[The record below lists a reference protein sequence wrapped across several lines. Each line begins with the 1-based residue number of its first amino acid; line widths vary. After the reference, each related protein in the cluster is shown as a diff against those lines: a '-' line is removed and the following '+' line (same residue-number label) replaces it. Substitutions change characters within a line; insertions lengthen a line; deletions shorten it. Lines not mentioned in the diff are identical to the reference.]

1 MDQMNYIA
9 RFLFDSAASCV
20 MMIVRWMVHVW
31 HITVVYVSTIL
42 RNLITWYS
50 LVAYHVRKGLPGT
63 LIIRCT
69 SYYLKLFYILVASN
83 MAGIS
88 KQTNFESHC
97 ENSFTNPE
105 YLNSVIARRLCTL
118 LAV

>member
-42 RNLITWYS
+42 RNLITCYATW
-50 LVAYHVRKGLPGT
+50 HT
-63 LIIRCT
+63 T
-69 SYYLKLFYILVASN
+69 
-83 MAGIS
+83 
-88 KQTNFESHC
+88 FEKVYQ
-97 ENSFTNPE
+97 EP
-105 YLNSVIARRLCTL
+105 
-118 LAV
+118 